1 VSWLRAARRRC
12 VSAFPL
18 AFAFCRSLNRQPLN
32 TPSWSN
38 PTAKTFCAAMDGLI
52 IAALVLTSITSLT
65 FIIER
70 GLALRWKRVVPPEV
84 EDAVER
90 CVHQTDVPTLRQ
102 ACSANPSAL
111 SSLIVTA
118 VDHLDSPRDEAIDA
132 LETRARR
139 EVTGLERGLVVL
151 EIATGI
157 APLMGLVGTVYGL
170 IKLFNAMKVKGISDN
185 ADFASGI
192 AIALNATLI
201 GLLVAIPSLIAW
213 SYYSKK
219 VETLTVEMETICDE
233 LLRRLY
239 RRKPKT

>member
-1 VSWLRAARRRC
+1 
-12 VSAFPL
+12 
-18 AFAFCRSLNRQPLN
+18 
-32 TPSWSN
+32 
-38 PTAKTFCAAMDGLI
+38 
-52 IAALVLTSITSLT
+52 
-65 FIIER
+65 
-70 GLALRWKRVVPPEV
+70 
-84 EDAVER
+84 
-90 CVHQTDVPTLRQ
+90 VHQTDVPTLRQ